1 MTPKRWVIGGVVIA
15 LVAGAVVEVSAIRRD
30 RARRES
36 RREAVALVDAWMSRW
51 SRSDWRGLRRLAE
64 APPSSF
70 ERTYSDAATTLGIQ
84 RAHYRHGPVRF
95 EGDDPGTTVTA
106 ELQLEGFGPYRY
118 DVRLPIRRKDGTW
131 RVRWTPAVLHPQ
143 LTGGRRFDRAR
154 RFAPR
159 AGLLDSA
166 GAALDARDPDLS
178 TIVGPVGKAT
188 AAQAAAL
195 GAPYRAG
202 DVVGQS
208 GLQAAFERQLAG
220 EPASELRVVEANGAV
235 VETLLQTAGAQ
246 PQPVQTG
253 IDVRVQQLAGQALQG
268 VTQPAALVAIDAPSG
283 EVLAVVSRPAG
294 GFPRAIQGRY
304 PPGSTFKIVTATA
317 ALSTGQSPDGSVS
330 CPPEVVVGGRRF
342 VNAEGEA
349 FGPIPFRTAFFRS
362 CNTAF
367 INVATR
373 LPADAIGVAAATF
386 GFGGYDLPVP
396 AFTGRFPPPRD
407 VVERA
412 AAAIGQ
418 ARVEASPL
426 HMASVA
432 AGVSSGTW
440 RAPRLVR
447 SAPPGPEKPISVA
460 PTLRE
465 LMRLVVTSGT
475 GTAANIAGA
484 PVYGKTGTAEFGTR
498 QPPQTHAWFVGF
510 RNDLAFAVLVEGGGF
525 GGDVAAPLAAR
536 FLQSL

>member
-1 MTPKRWVIGGVVIA
+1 MSPRRWVIGVVVIA
-15 LVAGAVVEVSAIRRD
+15 LVAAAVVEGSAIRRD
-30 RARRES
+30 RARRQS
-36 RREAVALVDAWMSRW
+36 RHEAVALVDAWLSRW
-51 SRSDWRGLRRLAE
+51 SRSDWRGLRRLAD

-70 ERTYSDAATTLGIQ
+70 ERVYSDAASTLGIQ
-84 RAHYRHGPVRF
+84 QARYRHGPVRF
-95 EGDDPGTTVTA
+95 EGDDPGTTFTA

-118 DVRLPIRRKDGTW
+118 DGRLPIVRRAGTW
-131 RVRWTPAVLHPQ
+131 RVRWTPAVLYPG

-159 AGLLDSA
+159 AGLLDTT
-166 GAALDARDPDLS
+166 GAPLDGRDPDLS
-178 TIVGPVGKAT
+178 AIVGAVGKAT
-188 AAQAAAL
+188 PQQAAAL
-195 GAPYRAG
+195 GAPYRVG

-208 GLQAAFERQLAG
+208 GLQATFERRLAG

-235 VETLLQTAGAQ
+235 VETLLQTRGAQ

-253 IDVRVQQLAGQALQG
+253 IDARVQQLAGQALQG
-268 VTQPAALVAIDAPSG
+268 VIQPAALVAIHAPSG
-283 EVLAVVSRPAG
+283 EVRAVVSRPAG
-294 GFPRAIQGRY
+294 GFPRALQGRY
-304 PPGSTFKIVTATA
+304 PPGSTFKIVTTA
-317 ALSTGQSPDGSVS
+317 AALATGQSPDGSVS

-349 FGPIPFRTAFFRS
+349 FGPMAFRTAFFRS

-367 INVATR
+367 INVANG
-373 LPADAIGVAAATF
+373 LPANALGVAAASF

-396 AFTGRFPPPRD
+396 AFTGRFPPPQD

-426 HMASVA
+426 QMASVA

-440 RAPRLVR
+440 KAPRLVR
-447 SAPPGPEKPISVA
+447 SAPPGPENPLPAA

-475 GTAANIAGA
+475 GTAANVPGA

-525 GGDVAAPLAAR
+525 GGEVAAPLAAR
-536 FLQSL
+536 FLRSL

>member
-1 MTPKRWVIGGVVIA
+1 MKRWVVGGVVIV
-15 LVAGAVVEVSAIRRD
+15 LVAVAVVEGSAIRRD

-36 RREAVALVDAWMSRW
+36 QREAVALVDTWLRLWA
-51 SRSDWRGLRRLAE
+51 RSDWPALRRLAE
-64 APPSSF
+64 APPPSF
-70 ERTYSDAATTLGIQ
+70 ERTYADAAATLGIEQ
-84 RAHYRHGPVRF
+84 ARYRHGPVRF
-95 EGDDPGTTVTA
+95 ESDDPGATFTA
-106 ELQLEGFGPYRY
+106 QLQLAGFGPFRY
-118 DVRLPIRRKDGTW
+118 EGRLPIRRRDGTW
-131 RVRWTPAVLHPQ
+131 RVRWTPAVLHPR
-143 LTGGRRFDRAR
+143 LTGGRHFDRSR
-154 RFAPR
+154 QFAPR
-159 AGLLDSA
+159 AGLVDA
-166 GAALDARDPDLS
+166 GGAPLDARDPDLG
-178 TIVGPVGKAT
+178 TIAGSVGPAT
-188 AAQAAAL
+188 PEQAAAL

-208 GLQAAFERQLAG
+208 GLQAAFERRLAG
-220 EPASELRVVEANGAV
+220 EPASELRVVEDSGAV
-235 VETLLQTAGAQ
+235 VETLLQAAGVE

-253 IDVRVQQLAGQALQG
+253 IDPRVQQLAGQALAG
-268 VTQPAALVAIDAPSG
+268 VTLPAALVAIDAPTG
-283 EVLAVVSRPAG
+283 EVRAVVSRPAR
-294 GFPRAIQGRY
+294 GFPRATQGRY

-317 ALSTGQSPDGSVS
+317 ALTSGQSPDGIVQ

-367 INVATR
+367 INVATG
-373 LPADAIGVAAATF
+373 LPAGALDAAAATF
-386 GFGGYDLPVP
+386 GFEGYELPVP
-396 AFTGRFPPPRD
+396 AFTGRFPPAEG

-440 RAPRLVR
+440 KAPRFVR
-447 SAPPGPEKPISVA
+447 SAPPGPARPVAVA

-475 GTAANIAGA
+475 GTAANVAGA
-484 PVYGKTGTAEFGTR
+484 PVHGKTGTAEFGTQ

-510 RNDLAFAVLVEGGGF
+510 RSDLAFSVLVEGGGF
-525 GGDVAAPLAAR
+525 GGEVAAPLAAR
-536 FLQSL
+536 FLRSL

>member
-1 MTPKRWVIGGVVIA
+1 
-15 LVAGAVVEVSAIRRD
+15 
-30 RARRES
+30 
-36 RREAVALVDAWMSRW
+36 
-51 SRSDWRGLRRLAE
+51 
-64 APPSSF
+64 
-70 ERTYSDAATTLGIQ
+70 
-84 RAHYRHGPVRF
+84 
-95 EGDDPGTTVTA
+95 
-106 ELQLEGFGPYRY
+106 
-118 DVRLPIRRKDGTW
+118 
-131 RVRWTPAVLHPQ
+131 
-143 LTGGRRFDRAR
+143 
-154 RFAPR
+154 
-159 AGLLDSA
+159 
-166 GAALDARDPDLS
+166 
-178 TIVGPVGKAT
+178 
-188 AAQAAAL
+188 
-195 GAPYRAG
+195 
-202 DVVGQS
+202 
-208 GLQAAFERQLAG
+208 
-220 EPASELRVVEANGAV
+220 
-235 VETLLQTAGAQ
+235 
-246 PQPVQTG
+246 
-253 IDVRVQQLAGQALQG
+253 
-268 VTQPAALVAIDAPSG
+268 
-283 EVLAVVSRPAG
+283 
-294 GFPRAIQGRY
+294 
-304 PPGSTFKIVTATA
+304 
-317 ALSTGQSPDGSVS
+317 
-330 CPPEVVVGGRRF
+330 
-342 VNAEGEA
+342 
-349 FGPIPFRTAFFRS
+349 
-362 CNTAF
+362 
-367 INVATR
+367 
-373 LPADAIGVAAATF
+373 VAAATF

>member
-1 MTPKRWVIGGVVIA
+1 MKRGVVGVVVIA
-15 LVAGAVVEVSAIRRD
+15 LVAVGVVEGTAIRRD
-30 RARRES
+30 RARRQS
-36 RREAVALVDAWMSRW
+36 RREAVALVESWLRLW
-51 SRSDWRGLRRLAE
+51 SRSDWTAMRRLVD
-64 APPSSF
+64 APPRSF
-70 ERTYSDAATTLGIQ
+70 VRTYSDASATLGIQ
-84 RAHYRHGPVRF
+84 QARYRHGVVRF
-95 EGDDPGTTVTA
+95 EGADPGATFTA
-106 ELQLEGFGPYRY
+106 QLQLEGFGPYRCAG
-118 DVRLPIRRKDGTW
+118 RLPIRRRDGTW

-154 RFAPR
+154 LFAPR
-159 AGLLDSA
+159 AGLLDAA
-166 GAALDARDPDLS
+166 GAPLDVRDPDLR
-178 TIVGPVGKAT
+178 TIAGAVGTAT
-188 AAQAAAL
+188 PQQAAAL

-208 GLQAAFERQLAG
+208 GLQSAYERRLAG
-220 EPASELRVVEANGAV
+220 EPASELRVVEGDGAV
-235 VETLLQTAGAQ
+235 VETLLRTAGG
-246 PQPVQTG
+246 PPESVQTG
-253 IDVRVQQLAGQALQG
+253 IDPRIQRLAGQALQG

-283 EVLAVVSRPAG
+283 EVRAVVSRPAG

-317 ALSTGQSPDGSVS
+317 ALASGESPDASVS

-349 FGPIPFRTAFFRS
+349 FGPIPFRTAFYRS

-367 INVATR
+367 INVATG
-373 LPADAIGVAAATF
+373 LPADALGAAAATF

-396 AFTGRFPPPRD
+396 AFSARFPPPKD

-412 AAAIGQ
+412 ASAIGQ

-426 HMASVA
+426 HMTSVA

-440 RAPRLVR
+440 KAPRLVR
-447 SAPPGPEKPISVA
+447 SAPPGPVKAIPVA

-475 GTAANIAGA
+475 GTAANVAGA

-510 RNDLAFAVLVEGGGF
+510 RSDLAFAVLVEGGGF
-525 GGDVAAPLAAR
+525 GGEVAAPLAAR
-536 FLQSL
+536 FLQLL

>member
-1 MTPKRWVIGGVVIA
+1 VSPKRWVIGGVVVA
-15 LVAGAVVEVSAIRRD
+15 LVAVATVEGTAIRRE
-30 RARRES
+30 RARRQS
-36 RREAVALVDAWMSRW
+36 QREAVALVESWLRLW
-51 SRSDWRGLRRLAE
+51 SRSDWAALRRLAD
-64 APPSSF
+64 APSPAF
-70 ERTYSDAATTLGIQ
+70 ERVYADAATALGIQ
-84 RAHYRHGPVRF
+84 QAHYRHGPVRF
-95 EGDDPGTTVTA
+95 EGDDPGANFTA

-118 DVRLPIRRKDGTW
+118 DGRLPIRRREGTW
-131 RVRWTPAVLHPQ
+131 RVRWTPAVLHPL
-143 LTGGRRFDRAR
+143 LTGGRRFERTR

-159 AGLLDSA
+159 AGLLDAA
-166 GAALDARDPDLS
+166 GAPLDARDPDLS
-178 TIVGPVGKAT
+178 TIVGTVGQAT
-188 AAQAAAL
+188 PAQAAAL
-195 GAPYRAG
+195 GAPYRAA

-208 GLQAAFERQLAG
+208 GLQATFERRLAG
-220 EPASELRVVEANGAV
+220 DPASELRVVEADGAV
-235 VETLLQTAGAQ
+235 VETLLQTPGGQ

-253 IDVRVQQLAGQALQG
+253 IDPRVQRLAGQALQG

-283 EVLAVVSRPAG
+283 EVRAVVSRPAG
-294 GFPRAIQGRY
+294 GFPRALQGRY

-373 LPADAIGVAAATF
+373 LPANALSAAAASF

-396 AFTGRFPPPRD
+396 AFTGRFPPPQD
-407 VVERA
+407 AAERA

-432 AGVSSGTW
+432 AAVASGTW
-440 RAPRLVR
+440 KPPRLVR
-447 SAPPGPEKPISVA
+447 SAPPSPEKPLSVA

-475 GTAANIAGA
+475 GTAANLPGA
-484 PVYGKTGTAEFGTR
+484 PVHGKTGTAEFGTR

-525 GGDVAAPLAAR
+525 GGEVAAPLAAR